1 MKEVLLAKYSA
12 DGHKSHVFTSSPMQM
27 RYLVRKY
34 AKKGYVLTKIY
45 VYLDAYNLIFGR
57 KRYTC
62 VSASGYCLHHDITA
76 PNTTEI
82 Q

>member
-12 DGHKSHVFTSSPMQM
+12 DGHKSHVFTSSRMQM

-57 KRYTC
+57 ERYTF
-62 VSASGYCLHHDITA
+62 ASGSGYRVHHEITA

-82 Q
+82 E